1 MSKYIEDLYY
11 GNLEPQE
18 ARTSLTPKLKQKLKI
33 LAEKETLLTS
43 LLPEDI
49 RKMFIDYCETYN
61 EFSSL
66 SCADS
71 FISGFTHGARLT
83 YEVFSND

>member
-18 ARTSLTPKLKQKLKI
+18 ARTSLTPKLKHKLKNI
-33 LAEKETLLTS
+33 ADKETLLMS
-43 LLPEDI
+43 LLSEDT
-49 RKMFIDYCETYN
+49 RKMFIDYCDARN

-71 FISGFTHGARLT
+71 FISGFTHGVRLT
-83 YEVFSND
+83 CEVFSND

>member
-18 ARTSLTPKLKQKLKI
+18 ARTSLTPKLKHKLKNI
-33 LAEKETLLTS
+33 ADKETLLMS
-43 LLPEDI
+43 LLPEDT
-49 RKMFIDYCETYN
+49 RKMFIDYCDARN